1 MSRRYPLI
9 VLLVFL
15 VFFVISFLTNIL
27 GPLVPD
33 LIAGFHLSLGLAGFL
48 PFAFFVA
55 YGVMSIPAGML
66 LERYREKRVM
76 VAAFALAFLGSLLFA
91 STPTFAAA
99 LPSLFLIGIG
109 MTMLQVAINPL
120 LRAAGGEEHFAFLSV
135 LGQLVFGSASFLS
148 PLVYSY
154 LVHSLAGDVGG
165 EGGGGGRGPLV
176 AQLARLV
183 PRALPW
189 VSLYWLFAAVTL
201 LMVALLAAV
210 RLPRFEL
217 KEDERA
223 GAWQTHRELL
233 ADRTVWLYFVG
244 IFCYVG
250 SEQGVANWISKFL
263 ATYHGL
269 DPQVEGARAVA
280 FFWGLMTAGCLLGL
294 VLLKLF
300 DSRRVL
306 IGFALAAIA
315 TLATALAGPAR
326 VSYYAFMLVGFC
338 LSVMWSVIFSLALNS
353 VPRHHGSFSGILC
366 TGIVGG
372 AVVSLLVGWL
382 GDRFGLRASMGL
394 LFLTLGYILSVG
406 FWARPLVANATVPP
420 RELLRWRRQAEMAA
434 PSP

>member
-9 VLLVFL
+9 VLLVYL
-15 VFFVISFLTNIL
+15 VFFVISFITNIL

-33 LIAGFHLSLGLAGFL
+33 IITGFHLSLALAGFL

-66 LERYREKRVM
+66 LERYREKVVM
-76 VAAFALAFLGSLLFA
+76 VAAFALAFAGSLLFA
-91 STPTFAAA
+91 TTPTFGAA

-135 LGQLVFGSASFLS
+135 MGQLVFGSASFLS

-154 LVHSLAGDVGG
+154 LVTHLQTETGRGGPLLGLLAG
-165 EGGGGGRGPLV
+165 R
-176 AQLARLV
+176 V
-183 PRALPW
+183 PTTLPW
-189 VSLYWLFAAVTL
+189 VSLYWVFTVVTL
-201 LMVALLAAV
+201 AMVALLAVV

-223 GAWQTHRELL
+223 GAWDTHRELL
-233 ADRTVWLYFVG
+233 GDRRVWLFFVG

-250 SEQGVANWISKFL
+250 SEQGIANWISKFL
-263 ATYHGL
+263 STYHGL

-294 VLLKLF
+294 LLLKLF

-306 IGFALAAIA
+306 AGFALGAIV
-315 TLATALAGPAR
+315 TLAAALLGPAR
-326 VSYYAFMLVGFC
+326 VSYYAFMLLGFW
-338 LSVMWSVIFSLALNS
+338 LSVMWSIVFSLALNS

-372 AVVSLLVGWL
+372 AFVSLAVGWL
-382 GDRFGLRASMGL
+382 GDRFGLRWSMAL

-406 FWARPLVANATVPP
+406 FWARPLVANATVPW
-420 RELLRWRRQAEMAA
+420 RELFRRRPQAVGEAA
-434 PSP
+434 IPQP